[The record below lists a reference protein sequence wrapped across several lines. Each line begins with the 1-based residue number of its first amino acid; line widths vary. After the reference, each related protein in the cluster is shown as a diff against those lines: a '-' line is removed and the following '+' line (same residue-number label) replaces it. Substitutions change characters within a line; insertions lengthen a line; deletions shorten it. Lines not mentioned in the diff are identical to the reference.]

1 MIYRGYNK
9 KVKIDEKLIE
19 ELREIESVG
28 YDVVSV
34 SVVKTVLKRMGVK
47 VRSDA
52 MVLGDD
58 LRILLKSM
66 SQRVQER
73 YENSLKGIDNRR
85 DNRKL

>member
-1 MIYRGYNK
+1 M
-9 KVKIDEKLIE
+9 KIDERLIE

-34 SVVKTVLKRMGVK
+34 SVIKTVLKRMGVK

-73 YENSLKGIDNRR
+73 YENSLRGIDNRR
-85 DNRKL
+85 EHKS

>member
-1 MIYRGYNK
+1 M
-9 KVKIDEKLIE
+9 KIDERLID

-85 DNRKL
+85 GHKS

>member
-1 MIYRGYNK
+1 M
-9 KVKIDEKLIE
+9 KIDERLIE

-34 SVVKTVLKRMGVK
+34 SVVKTVLKRMGIK

-58 LRILLKSM
+58 LRVLLKSM
-66 SQRVQER
+66 SRRVQER

-85 DNRKL
+85 DNRKS

>member
-1 MIYRGYNK
+1 M
-9 KVKIDEKLIE
+9 KIGERLID

-34 SVVKTVLKRMGVK
+34 SVIKTVLKRMGVK

-73 YENSLKGIDNRR
+73 YENSLRGIDNRR
-85 DNRKL
+85 EHKS

>member
-1 MIYRGYNK
+1 
-9 KVKIDEKLIE
+9 VKIDERLID

-85 DNRKL
+85 ESKRL

>member
-1 MIYRGYNK
+1 M
-9 KVKIDEKLIE
+9 KIDERLID

-66 SQRVQER
+66 SRRVQER

-85 DNRKL
+85 DNRKS

>member
-1 MIYRGYNK
+1 M
-9 KVKIDEKLIE
+9 KIDERLIE

-58 LRILLKSM
+58 LRVLLKSM
-66 SQRVQER
+66 SHRVQER
-73 YENSLKGIDNRR
+73 YENSLRGIDNRR
-85 DNRKL
+85 ETKKS

>member
-1 MIYRGYNK
+1 
-9 KVKIDEKLIE
+9 VKIDERLIE

-66 SQRVQER
+66 SHRVQER

-85 DNRKL
+85 ESKRL

>member
-1 MIYRGYNK
+1 M
-9 KVKIDEKLIE
+9 KIDERLID

-34 SVVKTVLKRMGVK
+34 SVIKTVLRRMGVK

-73 YENSLKGIDNRR
+73 YENSLRGIDNRR
-85 DNRKL
+85 ESKKL

>member
-1 MIYRGYNK
+1 M
-9 KVKIDEKLIE
+9 KIEERLIE

-34 SVVKTVLKRMGVK
+34 SVVKTVLKRMGIK

-58 LRILLKSM
+58 LRVLLKSM
-66 SQRVQER
+66 SHRVQER

-85 DNRKL
+85 DNRKS

>member
-1 MIYRGYNK
+1 M
-9 KVKIDEKLIE
+9 KIDERLID

-85 DNRKL
+85 EHKS

>member
-1 MIYRGYNK
+1 M
-9 KVKIDEKLIE
+9 KIDERLIE

-58 LRILLKSM
+58 LRVLLKSM
-66 SQRVQER
+66 SYRVQER

-85 DNRKL
+85 EHKS

>member
-1 MIYRGYNK
+1 M
-9 KVKIDEKLIE
+9 KIDERLID

-34 SVVKTVLKRMGVK
+34 SVIKTVLKRMGVK

-73 YENSLKGIDNRR
+73 YENSLRGIDNRR
-85 DNRKL
+85 EHKS

>member
-1 MIYRGYNK
+1 M
-9 KVKIDEKLIE
+9 KIDERLID

-34 SVVKTVLKRMGVK
+34 SVIKTVLKRMGVK

-73 YENSLKGIDNRR
+73 YENSLRGIDNRR
-85 DNRKL
+85 EHKSWGE

>member
-1 MIYRGYNK
+1 M
-9 KVKIDEKLIE
+9 KIDERLID

-34 SVVKTVLKRMGVK
+34 SVIKTVLKRMGVK

-66 SQRVQER
+66 SRRVQER
-73 YENSLKGIDNRR
+73 YENSLRGIDNRR
-85 DNRKL
+85 EHKS